1 MTEDRRPKNSKF
13 KLQTTLSTLVT
24 GLPVFLTFFS
34 NTNSKFKIPY
44 LCSQR
49 RNQVKARTLKKDKV
63 NIITMGC
70 SKNLVDS
77 EVLLTQLKGNGID
90 ASHESNSKDNN
101 IIIINTCGFIDNAK
115 EESINTILQYVD
127 AKEKGLVDKVYVT
140 GCLSQRYKDDL
151 EVEIP
156 QVDAYFGT
164 RDLPAL
170 LKKFKADYKH
180 ELVGERLLTHNAHY
194 AYMKISEGCD
204 RPCSFCA
211 IPLMRGGHVSRP
223 IEELV
228 KEAQHKV
235 ANGTKELLLIAQDS
249 TYYGLDLYKKRRL
262 ADLMRA
268 LADVDGIEWIR
279 LHYAYPT
286 GFPMDVME
294 VMKQR
299 SNICNYLDIP
309 LQHGSSSV
317 LKTMRRGTTR
327 EKQEELI
334 HSIRD
339 LIPEIAIRTTLI
351 AGHPGEG
358 ESEFQ
363 EMVDFVERMKFE
375 RLGVFTYSHEEN
387 THAYSMEDNISQ
399 EVKQERAN
407 HLMEVQ
413 EQISYELNQKK
424 VGKEFKVLID
434 KKENGHFVG
443 RTEYD
448 SVEVDNEVLID
459 ASKHYCRIGDFVQVK
474 IHEATEFD
482 LYGEV
487 IN

>member
-1 MTEDRRPKNSKF
+1 MHQSK
-13 KLQTTLSTLVT
+13 KS
-24 GLPVFLTFFS
+24 
-34 NTNSKFKIPY
+34 
-44 LCSQR
+44 
-49 RNQVKARTLKKDKV
+49 VKARTLKKDKV

-77 EVLLTQLKGNGID
+77 EVLLTQLKGNGIN
-90 ASHESNSKDNN
+90 ASHESDRDDNN

-115 EESINTILQYVD
+115 QESIDTILQYVD
-127 AKEKGLVDKVYVT
+127 AKEQGLVDKVYVT

-151 EVEIP
+151 EKEIP
-156 QVDAYFGT
+156 QVDAFFGT
-164 RDLPAL
+164 RDLPAI

-180 ELVGERLLTHNAHY
+180 ELVGERLLTHASHY

-211 IPLMRGGHVSRP
+211 IPLMRGGHISRS
-223 IEELV
+223 IDDLV
-228 KEAQHKV
+228 KEAEHKA

-268 LADVDGIEWIR
+268 LSDVNGIDWIR

-286 GFPMDVME
+286 GFPMDVID
-294 VMKQR
+294 VMKER
-299 SNICNYLDIP
+299 PNICNYLDIP
-309 LQHGSSSV
+309 LQHGSTSV

-339 LIPEIAIRTTLI
+339 IMPDIAIRTTLI

-358 ESEFQ
+358 EAEFQ
-363 EMVDFVERMKFE
+363 EMVEFVEKMKFE

-387 THAYSMEDNISQ
+387 THAGSMEDTIPQ
-399 EVKQERAN
+399 EEKQARAN
-407 HLMEVQ
+407 HLMGIQ
-413 EQISYELNQKK
+413 EQISYDLNQEKI
-424 VGKEFKVLID
+424 GKTFKVLID
-434 KKENGHFVG
+434 KKEGGHFVG

-459 ASKHYCRIGDFVQVK
+459 AAKHYCRVGDFVNVK
-474 IHEATEFD
+474 ITDATEFD
-482 LYGEV
+482 LYGDV
-487 IN
+487 QDTQ